1 MLSTLAYLLGMQ
13 ANAEYK
19 VMLPVALD
27 NDVTPIEAKEVLYQA
42 IDYLGLGRVFPFFK
56 ITNEILTARE
66 VKLPLKSQSTTTMKN
81 RLEKGEET
89 QIRLF
94 GKQMKDFAK
103 KGTINKWLVNNC
115 FGDYY
120 TRTGLDDRDREMIT
134 FCYIAAQGGCEP
146 QLMAHAQANIKLGND
161 KEFLTKVVEQNV
173 PFIGYPRSLGCTSQR
188 ADGVADVAQ
197 LGVDRHHDVGEGVG
211 LFGAFLQL
219 VVQLTE
225 AGKGLLLVGE
235 HLDHLLALHHLLD
248 VAVHLAQIPL
258 LLDEVLGGAFC
269 DRDLCRLHL
278 LILFLFLFFLSKQ
291 HLLHSFLLCCSAPV
305 PGDPVR
311 FPYQYVKL
319 F

>member
-1 MLSTLAYLLGMQ
+1 MSIKDDAQRVHANLLKTTDPDIIERINHFTFDEVQNEVDLSDRVKMLSTLAYLLGMQ

-103 KGTINKWLVNNC
+103 KGTINKWLVDNC

-173 PFIGYPRSLGCTSQR
+173 PFIGYPRSLNAVTVINQ
-188 ADGVADVAQ
+188 AD
-197 LGVDRHHDVGEGVG
+197 
-211 LFGAFLQL
+211 
-219 VVQLTE
+219 E
-225 AGKGLLLVGE
+225 AVNGK
-235 HLDHLLALHHLLD
+235 
-248 VAVHLAQIPL
+248 
-258 LLDEVLGGAFC
+258 
-269 DRDLCRLHL
+269 
-278 LILFLFLFFLSKQ
+278 K
-291 HLLHSFLLCCSAPV
+291 
-305 PGDPVR
+305 
-311 FPYQYVKL
+311 
-319 F
+319 